1 MSVTWTDLASAPHLP
16 ALYAHAAAKRKIT
29 GSTLPEQGLR
39 SWVPVDAPSLQAFR
53 DVCGLAP
60 SPLLPPTY
68 PHVLAFGLQ
77 MQLLTDKDFPFP
89 LLGLI
94 HLSNRIRVLRPMG
107 GVSQLHIGVYVDN
120 LQPHAKGATFDVIT
134 RVDDW
139 LGPLWEAR
147 STLLCKGVK
156 LPGEVPE
163 HPVAAPLALNELT
176 RWYAPADI
184 GRRYAKVSG
193 DYNPIHLSAASAKL
207 FGLPS
212 AIAHGLWLK
221 ARALA
226 ALNSHVPSA
235 NVEFSVDFKKPVRLP
250 GEVILLSSE
259 VSSSG
264 DFQLNG
270 HGDLVHMVGQWRP
283 IGECSLDQ
291 IP

>member
-1 MSVTWTDLASAPHLP
+1 MTVYWLDLDSPPSLP

-29 GSTLPEQGLR
+29 GNTLPDQGLR
-39 SWVPVDAPSLQAFR
+39 CQIEVQAESLAAFR

-107 GVSQLHIGVYVDN
+107 GVTQLRIGVFVHN
-120 LQPHAKGATFDVIT
+120 LQKHPKGATFEVVT
-134 RVDDW
+134 QVDDL
-139 LGPLWEAR
+139 LGPLWEAD
-147 STLLCKGVK
+147 STLLCKGVE
-156 LPGEVPE
+156 LPGDVPQSAT
-163 HPVAAPLALNELT
+163 PAPMALTELT

-184 GRRYAKVSG
+184 GRQYAKVSG

-226 ALNSHVPSA
+226 ALTAHLPAA
-235 NVEFSVDFKKPVRLP
+235 NIEINVTFKKPVRLP
-250 GEVILLSSE
+250 SEVILLSSDAG
-259 VSSSG
+259 SSG

-270 HGDLVHMVGQWRP
+270 HGDLVHVVGQWGP
-283 IGECSLDQ
+283 VG
-291 IP
+291 

>member
-1 MSVTWTDLASAPHLP
+1 MSVTWTDLARAPHLP
-16 ALYAHAAAKRKIT
+16 ALYALAAAKRKIT

-39 SWVPVDAPSLQAFR
+39 SWVGVDAQSLQAFR

-68 PHVLAFGLQ
+68 PHILAFGLQ

-107 GVSQLHIGVYVDN
+107 SVSQLRIGVSVDN
-120 LQPHAKGATFDVIT
+120 LQPHAKGATFDVLT
-134 RVDDW
+134 QVDDL

-147 STLLCKGVK
+147 STLLCKGVE
-156 LPGEVPE
+156 LAGQAPD
-163 HPVAAPLALNELT
+163 HPVAASLALNELT

-193 DYNPIHLSAASAKL
+193 DYNPIHLSATSAKL
-207 FGLPS
+207 FGLTS
-212 AIAHGLWLK
+212 AIAHGLWIK

-226 ALNSHVPSA
+226 ALNAHVPTA
-235 NVEFSVDFKKPVRLP
+235 HVEISVDFKKPVRLP

-259 VSSSG
+259 AGASG
-264 DFQLNG
+264 DFQLIG
-270 HGDLVHMVGQWRP
+270 HGDLVHMIGQWRP
-283 IGECSLDQ
+283 IL
-291 IP
+291 

>member
-1 MSVTWTDLASAPHLP
+1 MTVQWLDLDSPPSLP

-29 GSTLPEQGLR
+29 GNTLPEQGLR
-39 SWVPVDAPSLQAFR
+39 CWVEVKAKPLDAFR

-107 GVSQLHIGVYVDN
+107 GVTQLRIGVSVHN
-120 LQPHAKGATFDVIT
+120 LQKHPKGATFEVVT
-134 RVDDW
+134 QVDDL
-139 LGPLWEAR
+139 LGPLWEAD

-156 LPGEVPE
+156 LPGDVPQTTT
-163 HPVAAPLALNELT
+163 PAPTALTELT
-176 RWYAPADI
+176 RWYAPLSI
-184 GRRYAKVSG
+184 GRQYANVSG

-226 ALNSHVPSA
+226 ALTAHLPAA
-235 NVEFSVDFKKPVRLP
+235 NVEINVAFKKPVRLP
-250 GEVILLSSE
+250 SEVILLSSDAG
-259 VSSSG
+259 SSG

-270 HGDLVHMVGQWRP
+270 HGGLVHLVGQWRP
-283 IGECSLDQ
+283 VG
-291 IP
+291 

>member
-1 MSVTWTDLASAPHLP
+1 MIVKWLDLSGPPHLP
-16 ALYAHAAAKRKIT
+16 ALYAHAASRRKIT

-39 SWVPVDAPSLQAFR
+39 CWVEVEPKALAAFR
-53 DVCGLAP
+53 EVCALAP

-94 HLSNRIRVLRPMG
+94 HLSNQIRVMRLMG
-107 GVSQLHIGVYVDN
+107 NVSQLRIGVFVHN
-120 LQPHAKGATFDVIT
+120 LQKHHKGATFEVVT
-134 RVDDW
+134 QVDDM
-139 LGPLWEAR
+139 LGPLWEAE
-147 STLLCKGVK
+147 STLLCKGVE

-163 HPVAAPLALNELT
+163 TSTPAPVALSELT

-184 GRRYAKVSG
+184 GRKYAKVSG

-212 AIAHGLWLK
+212 AIAHGLWIK

-226 ALNSHVPSA
+226 ALNSHLPAA
-235 NVEFSVDFKKPVRLP
+235 NVEISVAFKKPLRLP
-250 GEVILLSSE
+250 SEVILLSSE
-259 VSSSG
+259 AGSSG
-264 DFQLNG
+264 DFQVNG
-270 HGDLVHMVGQWRP
+270 HDGLVHMTGQWRP
-283 IGECSLDQ
+283 VS
-291 IP
+291 